1 MAWSFGHFLI
11 VVLALLLGLAAGWLL
26 RGRQD
31 ARTRGSSITDGDP
44 VAGTAVLASPEPA
57 AVSDPG
63 QAPATVDPAPSA
75 VADPPAPVDTI
86 TESAVVSP
94 AHDGPASDVDPADMA
109 LTGDPEPTPVIAPR
123 PVPVAERTTP
133 DAPAASDEPSTGP
146 TGATQ
151 PAPAVEQPAEPVA
164 ASTEVAEPVAADA
177 PAPASPADEPVAADI
192 PAPVSAVEE
201 PVAAETPVPA
211 SPGDE
216 PVAAAAEPA
225 GGTDEAAGDPEPAAP
240 APRPAV
246 ATPPVRPVAAAA
258 VEVDDFRRIQG
269 VGPKMA
275 AALQEAGVRTY
286 RQLAELDEA
295 GLRELIRGAG
305 LRAAPGLATW
315 PQQAKV
321 LAGAPDEVVAALP
334 TAGGPDQ
341 A

>member
-44 VAGTAVLASPEPA
+44 VAGTAVLATPA
-57 AVSDPG
+57 PTAVSDPG
-63 QAPATVDPAPSA
+63 QAPATVDPAPNA
-75 VADPPAPVDTI
+75 VADPPAPVDTV
-86 TESAVVSP
+86 TEPAVVSS
-94 AHDGPASDVDPADMA
+94 AHDGPPSDVDPADMA
-109 LTGDPEPTPVIAPR
+109 LTGDPEPAPVIAPR
-123 PVPVAERTTP
+123 PVPVAERTIP
-133 DAPAASDEPSTGP
+133 DEPTASDEPATEP
-146 TGATQ
+146 TGATRS
-151 PAPAVEQPAEPVA
+151 APAGEPAEPVA
-164 ASTEVAEPVAADA
+164 ATTEV
-177 PAPASPADEPVAADI
+177 DEPAAADI
-192 PAPVSAVEE
+192 STPATPVEE
-201 PVAAETPVPA
+201 PVAADTPVSA
-211 SPGDE
+211 SP
-216 PVAAAAEPA
+216 AAAPVVAGAEPA
-225 GGTDEAAGDPEPAAP
+225 DGTDEAVGNPEPVAP